1 MGLDMYLTKKIY
13 VGAEHKHRNV
23 NGEVSITVNG
33 KPLKVNFY
41 KIVNIEERFG
51 YWWEA
56 NAIHGWLVNN
66 VQDGVDNCAEYCVSE
81 GQLSELLSICKQIK
95 DNPTP
100 ENCED
105 LLPAQ
110 FGFFFGDAKYDQN
123 YFNKIDETINILE
136 EALQEEEGDFYYQSS
151 W

>member
-1 MGLDMYLTKKIY
+1 MYLTKKIY

-33 KPLKVNFY
+33 KPLKVNFS

-66 VQDGVDNCAEYCVSE
+66 VQDGVDNCAEY
-81 GQLSELLSICKQIK
+81 
-95 DNPTP
+95 
-100 ENCED
+100 
-105 LLPAQ
+105 
-110 FGFFFGDAKYDQN
+110 
-123 YFNKIDETINILE
+123 
-136 EALQEEEGDFYYQSS
+136 
-151 W
+151 